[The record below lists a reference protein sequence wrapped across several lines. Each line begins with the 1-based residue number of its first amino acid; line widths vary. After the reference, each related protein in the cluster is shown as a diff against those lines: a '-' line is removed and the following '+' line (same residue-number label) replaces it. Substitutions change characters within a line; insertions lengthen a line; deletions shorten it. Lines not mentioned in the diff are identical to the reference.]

1 MKKVL
6 LAVLCAT
13 SGLAFADSK
22 TFEGFSIDASTGYQ
36 KTERDSASTA
46 TAITGGVTS
55 VLPLSSSSNDDSNI
69 NLILGSSYNYAINN
83 DYLLGIG
90 FDYDFLDHDMGG
102 PILGNDPTRNTTKFD
117 LSEAMTFYLKPQFM
131 ITDKSQVYAKLGYIR
146 AKVKMTDSAPD
157 FVSSK
162 KESVDGYSIGAG
174 YAHMIGNNISLFV
187 EANYLNYGKEDVG
200 GNYAQAPTF
209 ISLPTDIDAYNGK
222 VGLAYK
228 F

>member
-13 SGLAFADSK
+13 SSLSFADSK
-22 TFEGFSIDASTGYQ
+22 VFEGLSIDASTGYQ

-46 TAITGGVTS
+46 TQTNSGVTT
-55 VLPLSSSSNDDSNI
+55 VSSFSSTSNDDSNI

-83 DYLLGIG
+83 DYLVGVG
-90 FDYDFLDHDMGG
+90 FDYDFLDHDMGS
-102 PILGNDPTRNTTKFD
+102 PILDNDPTNNSASFK
-117 LSEAMTFYLKPQFM
+117 LSEAMSFYLKPQLM

-146 AKVKMTDSAPD
+146 AKVKLNDSDPG
-157 FVSSK
+157 FTSSK
-162 KESVDGYSIGAG
+162 KESVEGYSIGAG
-174 YAHMIGNNISLFV
+174 YAHMFGDNISLFV

-200 GNYAQAPTF
+200 ANYSQNPTF
-209 ISLPTDIDAYNGK
+209 ISLPTDVDAYNGK
-222 VGLAYK
+222 IGVAYK

>member
-13 SGLAFADSK
+13 SSLSFADSK
-22 TFEGFSIDASTGYQ
+22 VFEGLSIDASTGYQ

-46 TAITGGVTS
+46 TQTNSGVTAVS
-55 VLPLSSSSNDDSNI
+55 SFSSSSNDDSNI
-69 NLILGSSYNYAINN
+69 NLILGSSYNYAVNN
-83 DYLLGIG
+83 DYLLGVG
-90 FDYDFLDHDMGG
+90 FDYDFLDHNMGS
-102 PILGNDPTRNTTKFD
+102 PILDNDPTNNSASFE
-117 LSEAMTFYLKPQFM
+117 LSEAMSFYLKPQLM

-146 AKVKMTDSAPD
+146 AKVKLKDSDPG
-157 FVSSK
+157 FTSSK
-162 KESVDGYSIGAG
+162 KESVEGYSIGAG

-200 GNYAQAPTF
+200 ANYSQNPTF
-209 ISLPTDIDAYNGK
+209 ISLPTDVDAYNGK
-222 VGLAYK
+222 IGVAYK

>member
-6 LAVLCAT
+6 FAVLCAT
-13 SGLAFADSK
+13 STLTFADSK
-22 TFEGFSIDASTGYQ
+22 VFEGFSIDASTGYQ

-46 TAITGGVTS
+46 TSIDGGVTTVSS
-55 VLPLSSSSNDDSNI
+55 VSTSSNDDSNI

-83 DYLLGIG
+83 DYLLGVG
-90 FDYDFLDHDMGG
+90 FDYDFLDHDMGS
-102 PILGNDPTRNTTKFD
+102 PIVDNDPTDNTTKFD
-117 LSEAMTFYLKPQFM
+117 LSDAMTFYIKPQFM

-146 AKVKMTDSAPD
+146 AKVKMTDSAPG

-200 GNYAQAPTF
+200 ANYSQSPSF
-209 ISLPTDIDAYNGK
+209 ISVPTDIDAYNGK
-222 VGLAYK
+222 IGVAYK